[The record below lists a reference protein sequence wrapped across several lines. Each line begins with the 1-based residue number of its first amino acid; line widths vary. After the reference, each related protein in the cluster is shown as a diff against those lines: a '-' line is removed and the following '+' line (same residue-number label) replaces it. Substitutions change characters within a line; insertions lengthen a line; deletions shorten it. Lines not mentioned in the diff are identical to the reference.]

1 MKLPISRMDETIE
14 NSLTRNIPL
23 NNKTGS
29 RGLRNGKGESKITKY
44 IYIYTSGDSSP
55 PEWADELSFNY
66 ASLSLIY
73 HRRCRD
79 RRFER
84 ERERKKK
91 RRRCLFKGGRGWILV
106 YPRLGCEHRW
116 KTLEKTQVLSRSVA
130 RIQRCNPFISVWAT
144 RSIIP
149 DKTSDSIVQPG
160 NNATPRSRVL
170 FSIIIR
176 QVCIKLAN
184 CAKNLSFHQF
194 FFLSELSLI
203 SQLFTHLSETKK
215 ISSLHNLSNSLEE
228 DLLFTQRNR
237 RSIKWEG
244 KKSRRDRNLPEQ
256 IGRSVFW
263 LIRFYWGAHWR
274 ARNHFSPSPLLV
286 TGLTAV
292 ADPPVSL
299 LPR

>member
-44 IYIYTSGDSSP
+44 IYIYTSGDSSL
-55 PEWADELSFNY
+55 PEWVDKLSFNY

-84 ERERKKK
+84 ERESGKK

-184 CAKNLSFHQF
+184 CAESFF
-194 FFLSELSLI
+194 PPIFLSLWII
-203 SQLFTHLSETKK
+203 SYLPAFHAPVRNEENLF
-215 ISSLHNLSNSLEE
+215 SS
-228 DLLFTQRNR
+228 Q
-237 RSIKWEG
+237 
-244 KKSRRDRNLPEQ
+244 SRT
-256 IGRSVFW
+256 V
-263 LIRFYWGAHWR
+263 
-274 ARNHFSPSPLLV
+274 
-286 TGLTAV
+286 
-292 ADPPVSL
+292 
-299 LPR
+299 

>member
-1 MKLPISRMDETIE
+1 M
-14 NSLTRNIPL
+14 
-23 NNKTGS
+23 
-29 RGLRNGKGESKITKY
+29 
-44 IYIYTSGDSSP
+44 
-55 PEWADELSFNY
+55 
-66 ASLSLIY
+66 
-73 HRRCRD
+73 
-79 RRFER
+79 
-84 ERERKKK
+84 
-91 RRRCLFKGGRGWILV
+91 

-228 DLLFTQRNR
+228 DLLWIYFSRNEIEGR
-237 RSIKWEG
+237 LNGRG
-244 KKSRRDRNLPEQ
+244 KKVGGIAICPNKLGEVFFDWSDFIGARIGARETTSPPPSSWQVWQLSRIHPCHCCLDKSLTKWSFPLFRSANASSPRFNWTFNTLLCRNPFL
-256 IGRSVFW
+256 
-263 LIRFYWGAHWR
+263 
-274 ARNHFSPSPLLV
+274 
-286 TGLTAV
+286 
-292 ADPPVSL
+292 SL
-299 LPR
+299 LLSNRPVIPFDIDIQTGESKRYFSFFLSNHWPGSRKVFFISK

>member
-1 MKLPISRMDETIE
+1 MFIQRRKRMD
-14 NSLTRNIPL
+14 
-23 NNKTGS
+23 
-29 RGLRNGKGESKITKY
+29 
-44 IYIYTSGDSSP
+44 
-55 PEWADELSFNY
+55 
-66 ASLSLIY
+66 
-73 HRRCRD
+73 
-79 RRFER
+79 
-84 ERERKKK
+84 
-91 RRRCLFKGGRGWILV
+91 
-106 YPRLGCEHRW
+106 
-116 KTLEKTQVLSRSVA
+116 
-130 RIQRCNPFISVWAT
+130 PFISVWAT

-215 ISSLHNLSNSLEE
+215 ISSLHNLEQSRRGSTL

-256 IGRSVFW
+256 IGRSVF
-263 LIRFYWGAHWR
+263 
-274 ARNHFSPSPLLV
+274 
-286 TGLTAV
+286 
-292 ADPPVSL
+292 
-299 LPR
+299 

>member
-1 MKLPISRMDETIE
+1 MD
-14 NSLTRNIPL
+14 
-23 NNKTGS
+23 K
-29 RGLRNGKGESKITKY
+29 
-44 IYIYTSGDSSP
+44 
-55 PEWADELSFNY
+55 LSFNY

-84 ERERKKK
+84 ERESGKK

-184 CAKNLSFHQF
+184 CAESFF
-194 FFLSELSLI
+194 PPIFLSLWIISYLPAFHAPVRNEEKRSL
-203 SQLFTHLSETKK
+203 LFT
-215 ISSLHNLSNSLEE
+215 ISNNLEE
-228 DLLFTQRNR
+228 DLLSTQRNR
-237 RSIKWEG
+237 NEIEGRLNGEG

-274 ARNHFSPSPLLV
+274 ARNHFSPSLLV